1 MERDSMKT
9 LRSIL
14 ATVLLLSLLFG
25 CAHQDF
31 YQIPYS
37 KIDSVFKPYDG
48 WNFELD
54 IFNFNIAASN
64 GMSWGLGIARM
75 NFFYKLA
82 IGAYVKGGV
91 PVIGQDTGTTFG
103 VAGGGVII
111 EPVVTQYLKVAL
123 QAGPVALIPN
133 KAEEYAASG
142 KKGAYPGMEY
152 AIGLF
157 TAFHYRAGIDFYVAH
172 GIDPDPVG
180 LDKNPFIFA
189 VRLHIIGFS
198 YKAFSK
204 DQGAG
209 LRRLG
214 DVPLR

>member
-1 MERDSMKT
+1 MKT

-14 ATVLLLSLLFG
+14 VTVMLLLSLASG

-31 YQIPYS
+31 YQIPYA

-54 IFNFNIAASN
+54 IFSFNIAASK
-64 GMSWGLGIARM
+64 GLSWGLSIAQM

-91 PVIGQDTGTTFG
+91 PYIGENTGSTYG
-103 VAGGGVII
+103 AVGGGVII
-111 EPVVTQYLKVAL
+111 EPVVTQYLKVAI
-123 QAGPVALIPN
+123 QGGPVALIPN
-133 KAEEYAASG
+133 KEETQIGTGS
-142 KKGAYPGMEY
+142 KSAYPGMEY

-172 GIDPDPVG
+172 GIDPDPTG
-180 LDKNPFIFA
+180 LPGDKNPFIFA

-204 DQGAG
+204 DRGAG
-209 LRRLG
+209 LHRLG